1 MAKNKVE
8 IDVKVD
14 DKGTTKKLGLESQ
27 AAAKGIDGLGK
38 GARTADRNIKGVAQ
52 ASSNGTK
59 NFSKMSQGMGGLV
72 AVYATFAAQMF
83 AVTAAFGFLKRA
95 GDLEVLRQGQI
106 TYAAS
111 TGIAMQSLT
120 RDIQAATGAQIA
132 FRDASQAAAIGVASG
147 LSPDQLTKL
156 GKAAKDASAVLG
168 RDVTDSFNRL
178 VRGVTKAE
186 PELLDEL
193 GIILRLKDASEKYAI
208 AIGKDVNAL
217 SAFERSQA
225 VANDVLAQSE
235 DKYGRM
241 LAIVGGGTEN
251 EFNKLAVQFD
261 NIVMKIQ
268 QFVLPAA
275 NALAKVLIDTPML
288 AGASFALLS
297 AGPLRALG
305 FNLKGASD
313 AMLATSASM
322 IAQQNA
328 SKIAIDSANTSIQA
342 QIVLLQQASAAAMA
356 QGGQSKLMQHLA
368 GGGKL
373 SKAGMT
379 NLKKSLDRAN
389 VQITKSGKVTSGIF
403 KGLSAEIVLTMSQA
417 FAQIELDEKEKVV
430 QTEAN
435 TSKMRQAYLKVG
447 AAASKAGG
455 AVTKWGGKILGALG
469 WIGIIYTVGST
480 IVQMFK
486 DQGDEAENSAPK
498 IDVFRE
504 KIKDLNA
511 EYEKFIQLQGLALE
525 GREMTTS
532 GFATAAGSVGNF
544 LASSKGFD
552 KQVLS
557 DRFDAAGLDKENKA
571 IEKRNSLR
579 LEAHEISMPILM
591 NPGEQ
596 DIAFR
601 ELNRYSDS
609 LEPVKELTEAQT
621 EALKRHNMEMSAL
634 NDIVA
639 KAGGNSGLMN
649 AYTTAIREG
658 MDPEKI
664 LKARAALIAH
674 LQEMGTLPKVAADA
688 ATGMKSF
695 LLALAPESTGDSQI
709 KQLQEEARLIEKAK
723 KDRGFFLGVGTDAS
737 ETARIKEIS
746 DQVDFIQ
753 RVEAAGHK
761 AKLDALGVQQE
772 SLRLDQMRNP
782 VAQDLAKAALDHGT
796 HLIDITNKQAS
807 IALLEETIKNTK
819 GGITAAQQRQLDL
832 EKGQLLILEAKA
844 NLSDQELQDKAELY
858 DIELDLYNLK
868 TDTKLL
874 NFEKQSL
881 DFLGKKLKVQRDLL
895 KQREKS
901 EQRTV
906 NNAKRDFANS
916 SSFSGMF
923 QEKFDAA
930 ADLKLAESLRYAQ
943 EDQVRKEGALK
954 TQMINMEYD
963 LLDAKLLQTQL
974 ELKRIALDQSL
985 TAEQRT
991 QAGLLAGK
999 IGTQRA
1005 QIGTEGVGGAEST
1018 GLRGRAERANE
1029 QGTAGKLA
1037 DIGDNVDKL
1046 KEAKTNL
1053 SDIKVLSDGIANSFA
1068 TNMQG
1073 AFASIIDGT
1082 KSASAA
1088 FGDMAKSML
1097 GNIANILAEMLTIRL
1112 IKGMFGPDFQ
1122 FSGGG
1127 IADNGKKVP
1136 MYANGGVASGSTQGH
1151 LAMLHGTEAVV
1162 PLPNGKS
1169 IPVEM
1174 QGSGSSQVN
1183 QITVNVS
1190 NDGQTST
1197 EGGKGMDMEAL
1208 GTAVA
1213 SAVQKELQN
1222 QKRSGGILNPYGVA

>member
-27 AAAKGIDGLGK
+27 AAAKGIDDLGK

-193 GIILRLKDASEKYAI
+193 GIILRLKDASEKYAL
-208 AIGKDVNAL
+208 ALGKDVNAL
-217 SAFERSQA
+217 STFEKSQA
-225 VANDVLAQSE
+225 VANDVLAQAE

-288 AGASFALLS
+288 AGASFALLA

-313 AMLATSASM
+313 AMFATSASM

-328 SKIAIDSANTSIQA
+328 SKIAIESANTSIQA
-342 QIVLLQQASAAAMA
+342 QVVLLQQASAAAMA

-368 GGGKL
+368 GGGTL

-379 NLKKSLDRAN
+379 NLKRSLDKAN
-389 VQITKSGKVTSGIF
+389 IQIMKSGKVTSGIF
-403 KGLSAEIVLTMSQA
+403 KGLSAEIVLSMSQA
-417 FAQIELDEKEKVV
+417 FAQIELDEKEKVL
-430 QTEAN
+430 QTEVN
-435 TSKMRQAYLKVG
+435 TSKMRRAYLKVG
-447 AAASKAGG
+447 AAASATGG
-455 AVTKWGGKILGALG
+455 AIVKWGGKILGALG
-469 WIGIIYTVGST
+469 WIGIIFTVGST

-486 DQGDEAENSAPK
+486 DQGDEADESADK

-504 KIKDLNA
+504 KIKGLNEEYARFVDLQ
-511 EYEKFIQLQGLALE
+511 KIKLE
-525 GREMTTS
+525 GREMTTV
-532 GFATAAGSVGNF
+532 GFADAAGAVGNMM
-544 LASSKGFD
+544 ASSKGFN
-552 KQVLS
+552 KQAMS
-557 DRFDAAGLDKENKA
+557 DRAEAVSIDQQNESIKEHNRLQKQQFD
-571 IEKRNSLR
+571 NSLKYIGSQQS
-579 LEAHEISMPILM
+579 AA
-591 NPGEQ
+591 
-596 DIAFR
+596 IATKTYY
-601 ELNRYSDS
+601 NS
-609 LEPVKELTEAQT
+609 LKPTIELTEAQK
-621 EALKRHNMEMSAL
+621 EAVKRHNMEMTAL
-634 NDIVA
+634 NEIVA
-639 KAGGNSGLMN
+639 EAGGNSELMN
-649 AYTTAIREG
+649 KYTTAVREG

-664 LKARAALIAH
+664 LESRNALIAH

-688 ATGMKSF
+688 AKGMKSF
-695 LLALAPESTGDSQI
+695 LLTLAPESTGDSQI
-709 KQLQEEARLIEKAK
+709 KKLQEEARLIEKAK
-723 KDRGFFLGVGTDAS
+723 KDRGEQYLGVGTDAS
-737 ETARIKEIS
+737 EAARIKEIS
-746 DQVDFIQ
+746 DQVDFIR

-772 SLRLDQMRNP
+772 SLQIDQMRNP
-782 VAQDLAKAALDHGT
+782 VAQDLAKAALAHGT

-819 GGITAAQQRQLDL
+819 NGINAAQQRQLDL
-832 EKGQLLILEAKA
+832 EKGQLLVLQAKA
-844 NLSDQELQDKAELY
+844 NLSDQELQDKSKLY
-858 DIELDLYNLK
+858 GIELDLYNLK

-881 DFLGKKLKVQRDLL
+881 DFLGKKLKVQGDLL

-974 ELKRIALDQSL
+974 ELKRIALEGE

-991 QAGLLAGK
+991 QAGALAGK

-1037 DIGDNVDKL
+1037 DIGDNVAKL
-1046 KEAKTNL
+1046 KDAKTNL

-1073 AFASIIDGT
+1073 AFQSLIDGT
-1082 KSASAA
+1082 KTASQA

-1190 NDGQTST
+1190 NDGQTT
-1197 EGGKGMDMEAL
+1197 TQGGKGMDMEAL

-1213 SAVQKELQN
+1213 GAVQKELQN

>member
-1 MAKNKVE
+1 MAKNTVN

-14 DKGTTKKLGLESQ
+14 DKGSTKKLGLESQ
-27 AAAKGIDGLGK
+27 AAAKGMDDLGT
-38 GARTADRNIKGVAQ
+38 GARTADRNIKGAAQ

-132 FRDASQAAAIGVASG
+132 FREASQAAAIGVASG

-193 GIILRLKDASEKYAI
+193 GIILRLKDASESYAL
-208 AIGKDVNAL
+208 ALGKDVNAL

-261 NIVMKIQ
+261 NIVMSIQ

-288 AGASFALLS
+288 AGASFALLA

-342 QIVLLQQASAAAMA
+342 QIVLLQQSSAAALA
-356 QGGQSKLMQHLA
+356 GGSQSKLMQHLA
-368 GGGKL
+368 GGGTL

-379 NLKKSLDRAN
+379 NLKKSLDKAN

-403 KGLSAEIVLTMSQA
+403 KGLSAEIVLAMSQA
-417 FAQIELDEKEKVV
+417 FAQIEADEKEKVL
-430 QTEAN
+430 QTEVN
-435 TSKMRQAYLKVG
+435 TSKMRGAYLRVGATASKVG
-447 AAASKAGG
+447 GN
-455 AVTKWGGKILGALG
+455 VVKWGGKMLGALG

-486 DQGDEAENSAPK
+486 DQGEEADETADK

-504 KIKDLNA
+504 KIKDLNT
-511 EYEKFIQLQGLALE
+511 EYSRFLDLQKIKLE
-525 GREMTTS
+525 GREMTTA
-532 GFATAAGSVGNF
+532 GFTSVAGAVGNMMG
-544 LASSKGFD
+544 ASKGFD
-552 KQVLS
+552 KQAMS
-557 DRFDAAGLDKENKA
+557 DRTEAVNIQQENEAMEARNKLRDQ
-571 IEKRNSLR
+571 EYKNSLKYIGSQQG
-579 LEAHEISMPILM
+579 AAQITKQYH
-591 NPGEQ
+591 
-596 DIAFR
+596 
-601 ELNRYSDS
+601 DS

-621 EALKRHNMEMSAL
+621 EAVKRHNMEMSAL
-634 NDIVA
+634 NDLVA
-639 KAGGNSGLMN
+639 VAGGNSDLMN
-649 AYTTAIREG
+649 KYTTAVREG

-664 LKARAALIAH
+664 LTARAALIAH
-674 LQEMGTLPKVAADA
+674 LQEMGTLPKVAAEA
-688 ATGMKSF
+688 AKGMKSF
-695 LLALAPESTGDSQI
+695 LLALAPESSGDSQI
-709 KQLQEEARLIEKAK
+709 KKLQEEARLIEKAK
-723 KDRGFFLGVGTDAS
+723 VDRGNYLGVGTDAS

-746 DQVDFIQ
+746 DQIEFIQ

-772 SLRLDQMRNP
+772 SLRIDQMRNP
-782 VAQDLAKAALDHGT
+782 VAQDLAKATLAHGT
-796 HLIDITNKQAS
+796 SLLDIENKQAS

-819 GGITAAQQRQLDL
+819 GGITTAQQRQLDL
-832 EKGQLLILEAKA
+832 DKGQLLVLQGKA
-844 NLSDQELQDKAELY
+844 NLADQELQDKTALY
-858 DIELDLYNLK
+858 GIELDLYNLK

-881 DFLGKKLKVQRDLL
+881 DFLDKKLKVQRDLL
-895 KQREKS
+895 KHREKS

-974 ELKRIALDQSL
+974 ELKKIALEGE
-985 TAEQRT
+985 TAEQRAS
-991 QAGLLAGK
+991 AGLLAGK
-999 IGTQRA
+999 IGAQRT
-1005 QIGTEGVGGAEST
+1005 QIGTEGVGEAEST

-1029 QGTAGKLA
+1029 QNTEGKLA
-1037 DIGDNVDKL
+1037 DIGDSVDKL
-1046 KEAKTNL
+1046 KDAKSNL
-1053 SDIKVLSDGIANSFA
+1053 ADIKVLSDGIANSFA

-1082 KSASAA
+1082 AKASDA
-1088 FGDMAKSML
+1088 FEGMAKSML

-1127 IADNGKKVP
+1127 IADNGTKVP

>member
-1 MAKNKVE
+1 MAKNTVN

-14 DKGTTKKLGLESQ
+14 DKGSTKKLGLESQ
-27 AAAKGIDGLGK
+27 AAAKGMDDLGK
-38 GARTADRNIKGVAQ
+38 GARTADRNIKGAAQ

-208 AIGKDVNAL
+208 ALGKDVNAL
-217 SAFERSQA
+217 STFEKSQA
-225 VANDVLAQSE
+225 VANDVLAQAE

-268 QFVLPAA
+268 QFLLPAA

-288 AGASFALLS
+288 AGASFALLA

-313 AMLATSASM
+313 AMFATSASM

-328 SKIAIDSANTSIQA
+328 TKIAIESANTSIQA
-342 QIVLLQQASAAAMA
+342 QVVLLQQASAAAMA

-368 GGGKL
+368 GGGTL

-379 NLKKSLDRAN
+379 NLKRSLDKAN
-389 VQITKSGKVTSGIF
+389 IQIMKSGKVTSGIF

-417 FAQIELDEKEKVV
+417 FAQIELDEKEKVL
-430 QTEAN
+430 QTEVN
-435 TSKMRQAYLKVG
+435 TSRIRRAYLKTG
-447 AAASKAGG
+447 AVISATGG
-455 AVTKWGGKILGALG
+455 AVVKWGGRLLGALG
-469 WIGIIYTVGST
+469 WVGIIFTLGST
-480 IVQMFK
+480 VVQMFK
-486 DQGDEAENSAPK
+486 DQGDEADESADK

-504 KIKDLNA
+504 KIKELNEEYKRFLDLQ
-511 EYEKFIQLQGLALE
+511 KIKLE
-525 GREMTTS
+525 GREMTTV
-532 GFATAAGSVGNF
+532 GFADAAGAVGNMM
-544 LASSKGFD
+544 ASSRGFD
-552 KQVLS
+552 KQAMS
-557 DRFDAAGLDKENKA
+557 DRAEAVSIDQENESIKEHNRLQKQQFD
-571 IEKRNSLR
+571 NSLKYIGSQQS
-579 LEAHEISMPILM
+579 AA
-591 NPGEQ
+591 
-596 DIAFR
+596 IATK
-601 ELNRYSDS
+601 NYHDS
-609 LEPVKELTEAQT
+609 LKPVVELTEAQN
-621 EALKRHNMEMSAL
+621 EAVKRHNMEMKAL
-634 NDIVA
+634 NEIVA
-639 KAGGNSGLMN
+639 EAGGNSELMN
-649 AYTTAIREG
+649 KYTTAIREG

-664 LKARAALIAH
+664 LEARAALIAH

-688 ATGMKSF
+688 AKGMKSF
-695 LLALAPESTGDSQI
+695 LLTLAPESTGDAQI
-709 KQLQEEARLIEKAK
+709 KKLQEEARLIEKAK
-723 KDRGFFLGVGTDAS
+723 KDRGFYLGVGTDDS

-772 SLRLDQMRNP
+772 SLQIDQMRNP
-782 VAQDLAKAALDHGT
+782 VAQDLAKAALAHGT

-807 IALLEETIKNTK
+807 IALLEETIKKQK

-844 NLSDQELQDKAELY
+844 NLSDQELQDKAALY
-858 DIELDLYNLK
+858 GIELDLYNLK

-881 DFLGKKLKVQRDLL
+881 DFLGKKLKVQGDLL

-974 ELKRIALDQSL
+974 ELKRISLDQSL

-991 QAGLLAGK
+991 QAGALAGK

-1029 QGTAGKLA
+1029 QETAGKLA

-1046 KEAKTNL
+1046 KDAKTNL

-1068 TNMQG
+1068 TNMQS
-1073 AFASIIDGT
+1073 AFASLIDGT
-1082 KSASAA
+1082 KSASDA